1 MIQRIQSLW
10 LLISAALAAVYVNFP
25 VFKGMLMNSEV
36 VTIRIREHLTL
47 FALSVIAGIISFVAI
62 FLFKNRKQQKALI
75 ILNTLLCTGIF
86 ATQYFIVEERKVE
99 ISIAQGDWQLIA
111 LIPLFMVILL
121 LFSYQNIRADEKLLS
136 SADRMR

>member
-1 MIQRIQSLW
+1 
-10 LLISAALAAVYVNFP
+10 
-25 VFKGMLMNSEV
+25 MNSEV

>member
-1 MIQRIQSLW
+1 
-10 LLISAALAAVYVNFP
+10 
-25 VFKGMLMNSEV
+25 MNSEV

-86 ATQYFIVEERKVE
+86 ATQYFIVEERKAE

>member
-47 FALSVIAGIISFVAI
+47 FAVSVIAGLISFVTI
-62 FLFKNRKQQKALI
+62 FLFKKRKQQKGLI
-75 ILNTLLCTGIF
+75 LFNALLCSGIF
-86 ATQYFIVEERKVE
+86 AAQYFIVEERKVE

-121 LFSYQNIRADEKLLS
+121 IFSYQNIRSDEKLLS